1 MKSLARKAFL
11 IVPALVLAAVLTIHP
26 TDQADTIY
34 ESVSPVV
41 DDWITVHVA
50 LLFAF
55 PLLALATAMLVRGIE
70 GRAATV
76 ARVSLVFF
84 AVFYTAWEVMVG
96 LTTGILTKYANGLPG
111 AEQAGA
117 AGAIEDLNGHWMTQV
132 TLTLGSLGWIVA
144 DRGRR
149 GRGARY
155 RGRLAGCR
163 PAGTVC
169 DIRDPPAAGWP
180 SRARRFRRRRAA
192 RRTCP
197 LARACVE
204 REKAAPNI
212 DDRGAPG
219 LLAQAGGPTSVG
231 PPVPR

>member
-34 ESVSPVV
+34 ESVSPVA

-144 DRGRR
+144 IVAAAVAMRGI
-149 GRGARY
+149 G
-155 RGRLAGCR
+155 
-163 PAGTVC
+163 
-169 DIRDPPAAGWP
+169 AGWP
-180 SRARRFRRRRAA
+180 AVVLLGLSATFAIHPPPVGPVALVAFAAGALLAERARSRGPALSARKL
-192 RRTCP
+192 RRTSTTEA
-197 LARACVE
+197 LQV
-204 REKAAPNI
+204 
-212 DDRGAPG
+212 
-219 LLAQAGGPTSVG
+219 S
-231 PPVPR
+231 